1 MKRMIAS
8 LLIFTQ
14 LAYAGRLQDAD
25 FKTEAELVAAGSS
38 AAQLLN
44 DSKVYITANGLNK
57 KLSTAITDG
66 DIGAA
71 SNPDNKLS
79 NPGFEKGTTG
89 WTESGGTLAS
99 TSTASEVLEGTKAI
113 TWDSS
118 SAAQT
123 LTGTA
128 ITVGG
133 FAGQNA
139 ELTCNVRVPS
149 GTATHT
155 LGVWDGTT
163 LSNAVTLRNTSG
175 NTNYVATTINFI
187 APSSGTVTARFT
199 SVASNEPS
207 ISIDDCYLG
216 KARNIGTVQQ
226 AIVYGSALYPTTT
239 NCNWQ
244 STSTAFASFAT
255 DADCPTPTVTGNASA
270 PATKIPAITFASL
283 PPGEYEVTVR
293 GSLRDATLD
302 TNGCTFAI
310 SDGTNRIGQTNIY
323 QGANMGSVMEN
334 LTTRVRYTA
343 PQSNVTFQVVL
354 RSDNAAN
361 TCQLSIND
369 TPNEQSL
376 EFIVKQFPLSS
387 QQAVSSAQS
396 DYDWTSYGTTSDF
409 TGFGTVSSISLQ
421 HRRIGSDLE
430 IRGKFT
436 SGVTTAT
443 EARIALPSG
452 LTSSDTSRIPS
463 LQMAGQLIK
472 SAGAS
477 TTNFAY
483 FTLIEPSVTYITF
496 GDQTS
501 TRIPL
506 SKRNGNDSFTN
517 GDQISFTAKIP
528 IQGWSNNQR
537 APVLVGSVTSN
548 SSGAERIER
557 VKVGTASCTTNP
569 CNISSTSGG
578 ISSITRQSTGK
589 YNLNFSSGFSSAPT
603 CTCTSHDFGVQAT
616 FCSAPN
622 NSVTPS
628 TTQWGF
634 ETRNYLNSLVD
645 TSFDI
650 ICIGPR

>member
-8 LLIFTQ
+8 LLIFSQ
-14 LAYAGRLQDAD
+14 VAFAGRLQDAD

-44 DSKVYITANGLNK
+44 DSKVYVTANGLNK

-66 DIGAA
+66 DIGGGGV
-71 SNPDNKLS
+71 STDNKLT

-89 WTESGGTLAS
+89 WTESGGTFAS
-99 TSTASEVLEGTKAI
+99 TSTASEVFEGTKAV

-118 SAAQT
+118 AASQT

-369 TPNEQSL
+369 TANEQSL
-376 EFIVKQFPLSS
+376 EFIVKQFPSAS
-387 QQAVSSAQS
+387 QQAVTAQNA
-396 DYDWTSYGTTSDF
+396 DYDWTAYTPTF
-409 TGFGTVSSISLQ
+409 TGLGSVTNTSCFHSRVSS
-421 HRRIGSDLE
+421 DLKVRCRFLTG
-430 IRGKFT
+430 IH
-436 SGVTTAT
+436 TAT
-443 EARIALPSG
+443 EMRVSLPTG
-452 LTSSDTSRIPS
+452 LTSADSTKISTLEIAGFTARSEAVQPS
-463 LQMAGQLIK
+463 AVVLREPNV
-472 SAGAS
+472 
-477 TTNFAY
+477 TY
-483 FTLIEPSVTYITF
+483 FTFGNISSVTA
-496 GDQTS
+496 S
-501 TRIPL
+501 L
-506 SKRNGNDSFTN
+506 AKVNGNTFASSHTYS
-517 GDQISFTAKIP
+517 IEASVP
-528 IQGWSNNQR
+528 IQGWSTNQR
-537 APVLVGSVTSN
+537 APTLVGSVTSN
-548 SSGAERIER
+548 SNGAERIER
-557 VKVGTASCTTNP
+557 ASVTSSCVASPCT
-569 CNISSTSGG
+569 IDSQSG
-578 ISSITRQSTGK
+578 SWLTSITR
-589 YNLNFSSGFSSAPT
+589 SSAGTYLINYPLGTFTNNPT
-603 CTCTSHDFGVQAT
+603 CTCSSSTSQNR
-616 FCSAPN
+616 FCSTQSSTTT
-622 NSVTPS
+622 SVTIKTADQTNTLLDS
-628 TTQWGF
+628 GF
-634 ETRNYLNSLVD
+634 N
-645 TSFDI
+645 I
-650 ICIGPR
+650 ICMGPK